1 MADEGTFMYD
11 RVLYK
16 LTALVITCNE
26 SRCMNVHL
34 PVKIPNIAI
43 VLSLMK
49 VQCILHIMQCVAY
62 RYVLNGFR
70 PDRERTAAT

>member
-49 VQCILHIMQCVAY
+49 LNEGSVYLAY
-62 RYVLNGFR
+62 HAVYFSV
-70 PDRERTAAT
+70 